1 MNNTGLKND
10 QIIALVDCNNFY
22 VSCERVFNPRLHGI
36 PVAVLSNNDGCI
48 VSRSNEIKAL
58 NIPMGAPGFKYE
70 ALINQNGGELLSS
83 NYALYGDLSSRVMD
97 VLSKFS
103 PDLEIYSIDEAF
115 LGLTG
120 MRTQNW
126 EEWGHWLKRAVYR
139 YTGIPVSIGISRTKT
154 LAKIA
159 NHHAK
164 KIAAYRGALCILDE
178 HRIDEALK
186 RIKTADVWGIGR
198 QYEKF
203 LKQNKI
209 ETALQ
214 LRNADDKF
222 IKHYLTM
229 VGYKTVLEL
238 RGYACIDIE
247 EAPRAK
253 KSIVSSRSFGKQV
266 SDLQELEEAISSYVT
281 LSAEK
286 LRDQKSVAGHMMVFL
301 STNRF
306 KEGPQYNNS
315 ISTSL
320 FPPTAYT
327 PELILQAL
335 ELLRELWLPD
345 FEYKKAG
352 VMLSNII
359 AEEDVPLSFL
369 EANYL
374 DDKRGELMR
383 AIDKLNRLHGR
394 DTVKY
399 ASSGIAQ
406 KWQMKQARLSPSYT
420 TRWKDIPKV
429 K

>member
-1 MNNTGLKND
+1 MDSTGLDNN

-22 VSCERVFNPRLHGI
+22 VSCERVFNPRLHNI

-70 ALINQNGGELLSS
+70 ALIRKHKGELLSS

-103 PDLEIYSIDEAF
+103 PELEVYSIDEAF

-120 MRTQNW
+120 VREADW
-126 EEWGHWLKRAVYR
+126 EDWGRRLKRTVHR
-139 YTGIPVSIGISRTKT
+139 YTSIPVSIGISKTKT

-164 KIAAYRGALCILDE
+164 RIAAYRGALCILDE
-178 HRIDEALK
+178 NRIEQALK
-186 RIKTADVWGIGR
+186 RIVAGDIWGIGR

-203 LKQNKI
+203 LRQNKI

-214 LRNADDKF
+214 LRDADDTF
-222 IKHYLTM
+222 IKHYMTVM
-229 VGYKTVLEL
+229 GHKTVLEL
-238 RGYACIDIE
+238 RGYACIDID

-253 KSIVSSRSFGKQV
+253 RSIVTSRSFSRQV
-266 SDLQELEEAISSYVT
+266 SDLSELEEAVSTYVT
-281 LSAEK
+281 RSAEK
-286 LRDQKSVAGHMMVFL
+286 LRQQKSVAGHMMVFL

-306 KEGPQYNNS
+306 KESPQYNNS
-315 ISTSL
+315 ISGSL

-327 PELILQAL
+327 PDMIQQAL

-352 VMLSNII
+352 VMLTDII
-359 AEEDVPLSFL
+359 SEEDIPLSFL
-369 EANYL
+369 ETNYL

-383 AIDKLNRLHGR
+383 ACDRLNRLYGR
-394 DTVKY
+394 DTVRY
-399 ASSGIAQ
+399 ASSGTTKA
-406 KWQMKQARLSPSYT
+406 WQMKQAKLSPSYT

>member
-1 MNNTGLKND
+1 MDSTELDHN

-22 VSCERVFNPRLHGI
+22 VSCERVFNPRLHNI

-48 VSRSNEIKAL
+48 VSRSKEIKAL

-70 ALINQNGGELLSS
+70 ALIKKNGGELLSS

-115 LGLTG
+115 LVLTG
-120 MRTQNW
+120 MRTRDW
-126 EEWGHWLKRAVYR
+126 EEWGRRLRRTVYR
-139 YTGIPVSIGISRTKT
+139 FTGIPISIGISKTKT

-164 KIAAYRGALCILDE
+164 KISAYRDALCILDE
-178 HRIDEALK
+178 QRIEEALK
-186 RIKTADVWGIGR
+186 RIKTRDVWGIGR

-203 LKQNKI
+203 LSQNRI
-209 ETALQ
+209 ANALE
-214 LRNADDKF
+214 LKNADDKF
-222 IKHYLTM
+222 IKHYLTV

-238 RGYACIDIE
+238 RGYACIEIE
-247 EAPRAK
+247 NAPVPK
-253 KSIVSSRSFGKQV
+253 KSIVTSRSFGKQV
-266 SDLQELEEAISSYVT
+266 SDLGELEEAISTYVT
-281 LSAEK
+281 SSAEK
-286 LRDQKSVAGHMMVFL
+286 LREQKSVAGHMMVFL

-315 ISTSL
+315 MSTSL

-327 PELILQAL
+327 PDMIQKAI
-335 ELLRELWLPD
+335 ELLRELWLPG

-352 VMLSNII
+352 VMLTDII
-359 AEEDVPLSFL
+359 AEADIPLSFL
-369 EANYL
+369 ETNYL
-374 DDKRGELMR
+374 DDQRGQLMC
-383 AIDKLNRLHGR
+383 AIDKLNCRHGR
-394 DTVKY
+394 NTVQY
-399 ASSGIAQ
+399 ASSGIIK
-406 KWQMKQARLSPSYT
+406 KWQMKRAKLSPSYT